1 MGSQAV
7 SGECRSAGF
16 GARLGSGRTHA
27 RAVLEAEVRL
37 LSDVLAP
44 FGVLTREE
52 LARRA
57 DANLW
62 HEGSFEA
69 ALRAGVE
76 RGVLNLLPFGF
87 VELRDRRIA
96 ARARA
101 GRSPDRSRGGDR
113 R

>member
-7 SGECRSAGF
+7 SSHAG
-16 GARLGSGRTHA
+16 
-27 RAVLEAEVRL
+27 AVLDAEVRL
-37 LSDVLAP
+37 LADVLAP
-44 FGVLTREE
+44 FGVLSREE
-52 LARRA
+52 LARGA
-57 DANLW
+57 DASLW

-76 RGVLNLLPFGF
+76 RGVLNLLPFDF
-87 VELRDRRIA
+87 VELRDRRVA
-96 ARARA
+96 VRPRP